1 MTEGRLKFI
10 KSVALRHKQIREGD
24 KPITPGETKTLGYI
38 MEGVLSECIEEIER
52 IQKENLELRQT
63 LEGNGMMIL
72 KEGKSNSYN
81 ERLDIIEVDY

>member
-1 MTEGRLKFI
+1 MTKARLEFI

-52 IQKENLELRQT
+52 IQKENLELCQT

-72 KEGKSNSYN
+72 KEEKTDFYN
-81 ERLDIIEVDY
+81 DRLDIIEVDY